1 MDEAKQQLEEAA
13 QALHGAERELMAAM
27 QNFVD
32 AQAKASK
39 SKGHA
44 VDILRQFLRKACE
57 EKAKRRRAVFKI
69 IE

>member
-1 MDEAKQQLEEAA
+1 
-13 QALHGAERELMAAM
+13 MAAM